1 MRAWRKCCERRHH
14 SSPRGSRRIPG
25 KNIRD
30 FHGKPIIAYSIEAAR
45 KSGLFDHIIVST
57 DDLKIEGIARTYN
70 AAVIRRPAR
79 LADDHTGTQ
88 EVMQHA
94 LEALDS
100 GDHPIKP
107 DLACCIYPCA
117 PMLDYRDLQLAEI
130 MLRSPELHRPWYV
143 VPVAEWLQDP
153 GQFYFG
159 AAHAFR
165 NGSPLISD
173 RTRMIQIDPR
183 RAIDINV
190 EEDFKRAEAMYAELH
205 GIKNG

>member
-1 MRAWRKCCERRHH
+1 MNLAIIPARG
-14 SSPRGSRRIPG
+14 GSRRIPG
-25 KNIRD
+25 KNIRE

-57 DDLKIEGIARTYN
+57 DSPEITAVAKAYRAQVLK
-70 AAVIRRPAR
+70 RPDH
-79 LADDHTGTQ
+79 LAGDHPGTQ

-94 LEALDS
+94 LETLDS

-117 PMLDYRDLQLAEI
+117 PMLDYRDLQLAEL
-130 MLRSPELHRPWYV
+130 MLKSPELHRPWYV

-173 RTRMIQIDPR
+173 RTRMVQIDPR
-183 RAIDINV
+183 RAIDINT
-190 EEDFKRAEAMYAELH
+190 EDDWAKAEIMFKEFNN
-205 GIKNG
+205 GIR

>member
-1 MRAWRKCCERRHH
+1 MNIAIIPARG
-14 SSPRGSRRIPG
+14 GSRRIPG
-25 KNIRD
+25 KNIRE

-57 DDLKIEGIARTYN
+57 DSPEITAVARAYRAQVLK
-70 AAVIRRPAR
+70 RPDH
-79 LADDHTGTQ
+79 LAGDHPGTQ

-94 LEALDS
+94 LEVLDS
-100 GDHPIKP
+100 GDYPIKP

-117 PMLDYRDLQLAEI
+117 PMLDYRDLQLAEL
-130 MLRSPELHRPWYV
+130 MLKSPELHRPWYV
-143 VPVAEWLQDP
+143 VPVAKWLQDP

-173 RTRMIQIDPR
+173 RTRMVQIDSR

-190 EEDFKRAEAMYAELH
+190 EKDWQLAETMYKDLN
-205 GIKNG
+205 K

>member
-1 MRAWRKCCERRHH
+1 MNIAIIPARG
-14 SSPRGSRRIPG
+14 GSRRIPG
-25 KNIRD
+25 KNIRE

-57 DDLKIEGIARTYN
+57 DSPEIKAVAFRYN
-70 AAVIRRPAR
+70 VPVINRPYY
-79 LADDHTGTQ
+79 LAHDYIGTQ
-88 EVMQHA
+88 EVMQHT
-94 LEALDS
+94 LEALDE

-117 PMLDYRDLQLAEI
+117 PMQDYRDLQLAEI

-173 RTRMIQIDPR
+173 RTRMVQIDPR
-183 RAIDINV
+183 RAIDINT
-190 EEDFKRAEAMYAELH
+190 EDDWAKAEIMFKELH
-205 GIKNG
+205 NGIR

>member
-1 MRAWRKCCERRHH
+1 MNLAII
-14 SSPRGSRRIPG
+14 PARGGSQRIPG

-30 FHGKPIIAYSIEAAR
+30 FMGKPIIAYSIEAAR

-57 DDLKIEGIARTYN
+57 DSPEISAVARAYRAQVLK
-70 AAVIRRPAR
+70 RPDH
-79 LADDHTGTQ
+79 LAGDHPGTQ

-94 LEALDS
+94 LEVLDS

-117 PMLDYRDLQLAEI
+117 PMLDHRDLKLAEL
-130 MLRSPELHRPWYV
+130 MLKSPELHRPWYV

-183 RAIDINV
+183 RAIDVNT
-190 EEDFKRAEAMYAELH
+190 EDDWVKAETMYKDLN
-205 GIKNG
+205 K

>member
-1 MRAWRKCCERRHH
+1 MNIAIIPARG
-14 SSPRGSRRIPG
+14 GSRRIPG

-30 FHGKPIIAYSIEAAR
+30 FMGKPIIAYSIEAAR
-45 KSGLFDHIIVST
+45 KSNLFDHIIVST
-57 DDLKIEGIARTYN
+57 DSAEITAVAKAYRAQVLK
-70 AAVIRRPAR
+70 RPDH
-79 LADDHTGTQ
+79 LAGDHPGTQ

-94 LEALDS
+94 LEVLDS

-107 DLACCIYPCA
+107 DRVCCIYPCA
-117 PMLDYRDLQLAEI
+117 PMLDYRDLQLAEL
-130 MLRSPELHRPWYV
+130 MLASPELHRPWYV
-143 VPVAEWLQDP
+143 VPVATWLQDP

-183 RAIDINV
+183 RAIDINT
-190 EEDFKRAEAMYAELH
+190 EDDWSQAETMYRDLH
-205 GIKNG
+205 K